1 MLVDGATFVHA
12 IPYRDGMKMSLDAE
26 TDGVSLDAKDAFLVI
41 KRAGQDTLLVPY
53 HVVRFL
59 RVRP

>member
-1 MLVDGATFVHA
+1 
-12 IPYRDGMKMSLDAE
+12 MKMSLDAE